1 MAATRSAAKTADSK
15 GRLLLGSEYANT
27 EFIIDH
33 RKDGVILLRPAV
45 TVPVTEAWLFQN
57 KEALVSVTKGLEQAR
72 RREFVD
78 SPVRS
83 EDEAWI
89 SRLDD

>member
-1 MAATRSAAKTADSK
+1 MSTTRSAAKTADSK

-27 EFIIDH
+27 DFLLER

-57 KEALVSVTKGLEQAR
+57 KEALASVTKGLEQAR
-72 RREFVD
+72 RHEFVD
-78 SPVRS
+78 TPVRS

-89 SRLDD
+89 SELDD